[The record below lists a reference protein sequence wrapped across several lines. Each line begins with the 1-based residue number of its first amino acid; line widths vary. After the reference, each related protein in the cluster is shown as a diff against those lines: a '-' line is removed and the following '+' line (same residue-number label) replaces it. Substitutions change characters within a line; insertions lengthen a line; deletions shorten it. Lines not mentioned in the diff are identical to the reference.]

1 MLCHLALH
9 LLKCHVCALAGTSEA
24 LVLEVQANLEGL
36 TEALSQPDEI
46 AVGALEKLLNS
57 FLSASDQMN
66 SEKLAKVENTA
77 NSEGSVDLSSAN
89 HTQDLF
95 SSSSLAVLKF
105 ATQLVNILKKG
116 GYEMFGPLTNLP
128 LEKPGGDET
137 MSLTSTLLRLYV
149 INNHPQ
155 LRQLLV
161 AWHREG
167 LAVGPRLLCYVSRY
181 YHTGTILIPDLL
193 ELF

>member
-1 MLCHLALH
+1 MLCHLDLH
-9 LLKCHVCALAGTSEA
+9 LLKCRGCALTGTSEA
-24 LVLEVQANLEGL
+24 LMLEVQANFEGL
-36 TEALSQPDEI
+36 TEALSQSNEI

-66 SEKLAKVENTA
+66 SEKLAKVENIA
-77 NSEGSVDLSSAN
+77 ISEGSVDLSSAN

-95 SSSSLAVLKF
+95 SSFSLAVLKF
-105 ATQLVNILKKG
+105 ATQLVNIFKKG
-116 GYEMFGPLTNLP
+116 GYEIFGPLTKLP

-181 YHTGTILIPDLL
+181 YHTLDP
-193 ELF
+193 F